1 MVRYAA
7 ARLTHPTR
15 DPFPE
20 NTLSASASAS
30 ASTYSRLDLIR
41 FFAACLAGFLAGHL
55 TNYTVIL
62 YAQDVWGRD
71 ALAGAGFALCFGVPL
86 LLGWPAGAWCDQYS
100 PQRIAQI
107 AHGAFLVALLWLV
120 AASRSDEYSARA

>member
-1 MVRYAA
+1 M
-7 ARLTHPTR
+7 
-15 DPFPE
+15 
-20 NTLSASASAS
+20 SASP
-30 ASTYSRLDLIR
+30 YSRWDLIR
-41 FFAACLAGFLAGHL
+41 FFVACLAGFLAGHL

-86 LLGWPAGAWCDQYS
+86 LLGWPAGAWCDQHS

-107 AHGAFLVALLWLV
+107 AHGAFLAALLWLV
-120 AASRSDEYSARA
+120 AASRSEQDRKSVV